1 MSAYNAA
8 TNRRKDCWRII
19 MQRRMSGEGLSDGY
33 ASGENEQKDC
43 WRIMQPE
50 GLSAK
55 DCQRI
60 MQPQM
65 SGRNV
70 GI

>member
-1 MSAYNAA
+1 MSTSAMNG
-8 TNRRKDCWRII
+8 KVCGHIII
-19 MQRRMSGEGLSDGY
+19 MQRQMSGEGLSDGY

>member
-1 MSAYNAA
+1 
-8 TNRRKDCWRII
+8 